1 MTVTAEQAIRRGV
14 DFWAQWQQEN
24 PGGSQFAKPNWY
36 DCPDPSGAQIK
47 GHNRINFDGYTLKN
61 AAIYD
66 AFAEGIGIRD
76 AIIDGCRFEEG
87 DFSRADFSNT
97 CFVGTHFN
105 KTILTDSCFDGA
117 SFINCNLNRVN
128 LTGARFCLKEITE
141 TVVYGISAWD
151 LRTCEA
157 MQQSKLVIERTY
169 DLYSDLVER
178 GQIPV
183 TVDNIELAQFI
194 HYLSDHKKMRDT
206 INILNARGVLLLG
219 RFRDG
224 GLDRLYR
231 IRDWLLTKNYTPM
244 IFDFGRPDSLDLT
257 ETVVTMAGLS
267 RLVLADL
274 SGGSVPQELHAIL
287 GAFEKPVIAFS
298 EQDPYALLK
307 DLMRKNPYVFFVKFA
322 SDAELLNGLAKKLA
336 DAEQGHKQLVL
347 RLAEL
352 YDQSENRASR

>member
-1 MTVTAEQAIRRGV
+1 
-14 DFWAQWQQEN
+14 
-24 PGGSQFAKPNWY
+24 
-36 DCPDPSGAQIK
+36 
-47 GHNRINFDGYTLKN
+47 
-61 AAIYD
+61 
-66 AFAEGIGIRD
+66 
-76 AIIDGCRFEEG
+76 
-87 DFSRADFSNT
+87 
-97 CFVGTHFN
+97 
-105 KTILTDSCFDGA
+105 
-117 SFINCNLNRVN
+117 
-128 LTGARFCLKEITE
+128 
-141 TVVYGISAWD
+141 
-151 LRTCEA
+151 
-157 MQQSKLVIERTY
+157 
-169 DLYSDLVER
+169 
-178 GQIPV
+178 
-183 TVDNIELAQFI
+183 
-194 HYLSDHKKMRDT
+194 
-206 INILNARGVLLLG
+206 
-219 RFRDG
+219 
-224 GLDRLYR
+224 
-231 IRDWLLTKNYTPM
+231 M